1 MSVFIPIVLLD
12 RVSFKLN
19 RGYSPPWIPLGSCE
33 NNKFSAREIQLIGS
47 PSSYLGSSTLM
58 RAYVVDVVG
67 LSRNEITSVDKRWG
81 GEEDGCDCCNLG
93 QVAAA
98 AEGKQQGLARKRK
111 QEWAAAA
118 RAAVGNDIGSGGCA
132 RSRKYSNDWREEA
145 ARGRG

>member
-1 MSVFIPIVLLD
+1 MEHFPA
-12 RVSFKLN
+12 
-19 RGYSPPWIPLGSCE
+19 RGERS
-33 NNKFSAREIQLIGS
+33 RR
-47 PSSYLGSSTLM
+47 

-111 QEWAAAA
+111 QEWAVAA

-132 RSRKYSNDWREEA
+132 RSRKDNNDWREEA
-145 ARGRG
+145 AGGAG